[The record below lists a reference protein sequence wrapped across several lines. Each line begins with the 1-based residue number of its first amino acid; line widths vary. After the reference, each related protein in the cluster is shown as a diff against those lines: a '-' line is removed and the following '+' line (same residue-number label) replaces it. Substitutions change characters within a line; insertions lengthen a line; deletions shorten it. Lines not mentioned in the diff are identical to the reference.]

1 MTEIKDMDYA
11 ELELRVLAQ
20 HPRKCTVWS
29 TPTVSAAEADRLFR
43 AFNPA
48 GNNQI
53 EKAHFLKLQ
62 GTTTGRFKAT
72 PNIKEVDSDTN
83 TGSTSSD

>member
-1 MTEIKDMDYA
+1 MTTEIKEMDYA
-11 ELELRVLAQ
+11 ALELRVLAQ
-20 HPRKCTVWS
+20 HPRKCTLWS

-53 EKAHFLKLQ
+53 EKAHFQQEAK
-62 GTTTGRFKAT
+62 KW
-72 PNIKEVDSDTN
+72 TN
-83 TGSTSSD
+83 NK